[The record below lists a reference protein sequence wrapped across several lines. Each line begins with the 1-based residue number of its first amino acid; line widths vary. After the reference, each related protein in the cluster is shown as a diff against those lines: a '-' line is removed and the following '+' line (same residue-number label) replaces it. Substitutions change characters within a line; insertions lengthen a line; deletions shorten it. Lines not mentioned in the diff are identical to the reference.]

1 MEVTKNPKENT
12 KKYNKKCQK
21 LQKLNPFF
29 YFNPFFYAL
38 FQSRVL
44 VSIFS
49 LRPHPSSLADSL
61 RCRTILVNPKFLPT
75 RSPTFLA
82 LTQTSGECI
91 SRYYTQKERKLLAQT
106 QTHSNYVTNKISKTH
121 LLKPPTLH
129 CSPSSL
135 NSQLINGTV
144 VRIYIIIITR

>member
-1 MEVTKNPKENT
+1 MEVTKKPKENT

-29 YFNPFFYAL
+29 YFNPICYAL
-38 FQSRVL
+38 SHSRLL
-44 VSIFS
+44 VSVFS
-49 LRPHPSSLADSL
+49 LRPHPSSLAYSL
-61 RCRTILVNPKFLPT
+61 RCRTILVNPKFLPLV
-75 RSPTFLA
+75 PPFLA

-106 QTHSNYVTNKISKTH
+106 QTHSSYVTNKISKTH
-121 LLKPPTLH
+121 LLKPSTLH

-144 VRIYIIIITR
+144 VRIYIIIINR